1 MGHTWIDIE
10 DAVRIYARMLRA
22 RLGSIRGAKAA
33 LEVADHLRAKAD
45 WSGVKPWEAVASEL
59 ASSTKVRQVIKS
71 KRLAARRNAAASSA

>member
-22 RLGSIRGAKAA
+22 RLGSIRGAKAV

-45 WSGVKPWEAVASEL
+45 WSGIKSWEAVAAEL

>member
-45 WSGVKPWEAVASEL
+45 WSGVAAEL

>member
-1 MGHTWIDIE
+1 MWIDIE

-45 WSGVKPWEAVASEL
+45 WSGVKACEAVAAEL